1 MQQLLDQE
9 QDVLTYLLTTLVG
22 GALDEEG
29 EQMLADV
36 FNITTANLNQLT
48 PQGWAAIGDRAIQAK
63 WFLDHISEIKEKF
76 KLLIDAQICFR
87 EFQGWLMEAGYKG
100 AEKIKKAQIDVAV
113 ARAKYGATVEVE
125 DYRLIKKEEQF
136 TAETVQD
143 KLLWDNTVI
152 AAIAKKVAEVNAA
165 MERMQGNPELAAQV
179 AAWKE
184 EETNIY
190 KQASLGL
197 RHGSHGLNHPS
208 LGGFASSPVQISQ
221 SNFSQ
226 PQFVSAGSV
235 TRSATQRSTTQQSAT
250 GRAKDSINLAV
261 NWSGD
266 IAGKAKSVASQINRG
281 FSRFGSFFRG
291 GN

>member
-1 MQQLLDQE
+1 MQQQLDQE

-29 EQMLADV
+29 EQMLNDV

-63 WFLDHISEIKEKF
+63 WFLDHITEIKEKF

-87 EFQGWLMEAGYKG
+87 EFQGWLTEAGYKG

-113 ARAKYGATVEVE
+113 ARAKYDATVEVE
-125 DYRLIKKEEQF
+125 DYRFTKKEEQF
-136 TAETVQD
+136 REETVQD
-143 KLLWDNTVI
+143 KLFWDNTVI
-152 AAIAKKVAEVNAA
+152 AAIAKKVAEVDAA
-165 MERMQGNPELAAQV
+165 TTRMQGNPEFAAQL
-179 AAWKE
+179 AAWKDE
-184 EETNIY
+184 ESNIY
-190 KQASLGL
+190 KQAAYGL
-197 RHGSHGLNHPS
+197 KHGTHGLSHPS
-208 LGGFASSPVQISQ
+208 LNPSSSSQVQISQ

-226 PQFVSAGSV
+226 PQFISAPGLAT
-235 TRSATQRSTTQQSAT
+235 TRSAPQATAT

-266 IAGKAKSVASQINRG
+266 IAGKAKGVASQINRG
-281 FSRFGSFFRG
+281 FSRFSSFFRG
-291 GN
+291 ES

>member
-1 MQQLLDQE
+1 MQQQLDQE
-9 QDVLTYLLTTLVG
+9 QDVFTYLLTTLVG

-29 EQMLADV
+29 EQMLGEIY
-36 FNITTANLNQLT
+36 NISTANLNQLT

-113 ARAKYGATVEVE
+113 ARAKYGATVEQQ
-125 DYRLIKKEEQF
+125 DYRLTKNKEQF
-136 TAETVQD
+136 AAETVQEN
-143 KLLWDNTVI
+143 LLWDNTVI
-152 AAIAKKVAEVNAA
+152 AAIAKKVAEVDAA
-165 MERMQGNPELAAQV
+165 TTRMQGNPELAAEL
-179 AAWKE
+179 AKWKE

-190 KQASLGL
+190 KQAAYGL
-197 RHGSHGLNHPS
+197 KHGTHGLSHPA
-208 LGGFASSPVQISQ
+208 LNPSSSSQVQISQ

-226 PQFVSAGSV
+226 PQFVSASGSA
-235 TRSATQRSTTQQSAT
+235 TRSATQRSAT
-250 GRAKDSINLAV
+250 GRAKDSINVAV

-266 IAGKAKSVASQINRG
+266 MAGKVNRVASQINRG
-281 FSRFGSFFRG
+281 FSRFSSFFRG

>member
-22 GALDEEG
+22 GALDDDG

-36 FNITTANLNQLT
+36 FNITTANLNELT

-63 WFLDHISEIKEKF
+63 WFLDHITEIKEKF

-125 DYRLIKKEEQF
+125 DYRFTKKQEQF
-136 TAETVQD
+136 TEETVQD
-143 KLLWDNTVI
+143 KLFWDNTVI
-152 AAIAKKVAEVNAA
+152 AAIAKKVAEVDAA
-165 MERMQGNPELAAQV
+165 TTRMQGNPEFAAQL
-179 AAWKE
+179 ANWKE

-190 KQASLGL
+190 KQAAYGL
-197 RHGSHGLNHPS
+197 KYGTHGLSHPS
-208 LGGFASSPVQISQ
+208 LAAASSSQVQISQ

-226 PQFVSAGSV
+226 PQFISAPGLAT
-235 TRSATQRSTTQQSAT
+235 TRSATQRSAT
-250 GRAKDSINLAV
+250 GRAKDSINVAV

-266 IAGKAKSVASQINRG
+266 MAGKVKGVASQINRG

-291 GN
+291 EN

>member
-1 MQQLLDQE
+1 MQQQLDQE

-22 GALDEEG
+22 GALDDDG

-63 WFLDHISEIKEKF
+63 WFLDHINEIKEKF

-113 ARAKYGATVEVE
+113 ARAKYGATVEQQ
-125 DYRLIKKEEQF
+125 DYRLTKNKEQF
-136 TAETVQD
+136 AAETVQENI
-143 KLLWDNTVI
+143 LWDNTVI
-152 AAIAKKVAEVNAA
+152 AAIAKKVAEVDAA
-165 MERMQGNPELAAQV
+165 TTRMQGNPEFAAELAK
-179 AAWKE
+179 WKE

-190 KQASLGL
+190 KQAAYGL
-197 RHGSHGLNHPS
+197 KHGTHGLSHPA
-208 LGGFASSPVQISQ
+208 LGGSASSPVQISQ

-226 PQFVSAGSV
+226 PQFVSASDSAT
-235 TRSATQRSTTQQSAT
+235 TRSATQRSAT
-250 GRAKDSINLAV
+250 AKAKDSINVAV

-266 IAGKAKSVASQINRG
+266 MAGKVNGVASQINRG
-281 FSRFGSFFRG
+281 FSRFSSFFRG

>member
-22 GALDEEG
+22 GALDDDG

-48 PQGWAAIGDRAIQAK
+48 PQGWAAFGDRAIQAK

-113 ARAKYGATVEVE
+113 ARAKYGATVEQQ
-125 DYRLIKKEEQF
+125 DYRLTKNKEQF
-136 TAETVQD
+136 AAETVQEN
-143 KLLWDNTVI
+143 LLWDNTVI
-152 AAIAKKVAEVNAA
+152 AAIAKKVAEVDAA
-165 MERMQGNPELAAQV
+165 TTRMQGNPEFAAQL
-179 AAWKE
+179 AKWKE

-190 KQASLGL
+190 KQAAYGL
-197 RHGSHGLNHPS
+197 KHGTHGLSHPS
-208 LGGFASSPVQISQ
+208 LNPSSSSQVQISQ

-226 PQFVSAGSV
+226 PQFISAPGLAT
-235 TRSATQRSTTQQSAT
+235 TRSVPQATAT
-250 GRAKDSINLAV
+250 GRAKDSINVAV

-266 IAGKAKSVASQINRG
+266 MAGKVNGVASQINRG
-281 FSRFGSFFRG
+281 FSRFSSFFRG